1 MNSVQILMALLTFL
15 YACVVFLSAFLL
27 FLVQPIVAKQLLP
40 VLGGSAAVWT
50 TCLVF
55 FQLALLL
62 GYMYADFVATRLR
75 PRAQALTHVTLLA
88 SALAMLGLHIR
99 ASQWAA
105 VWHPMLTIFGLLSL
119 IIGLP
124 YIALS
129 ATTPL
134 LQAWYTG
141 SFRAGWSYRMFS
153 LSNAAALLA
162 LVLYPA
168 LIEPHVTLK
177 TQTRGFSTGFFVFA
191 VLCGGITWS
200 VRQTLPERQTPR
212 AEAEGASQVISPR
225 QRALW
230 LLLPGCASL
239 LLCAFTSHLS
249 QNVAA
254 IPLLWILPLSAYLLS
269 FIIAFHSPGAYPR
282 WLMMRLAACTLGV
295 LGYLAHDVHRTLPV
309 QLSVPLYCLCLFVL
323 CLFFHGEVYRLRPV
337 AGSATGFYLHLALGS
352 ALGSLFVGVV
362 APNLFRANYEM
373 AIGLV
378 LAAVLALVVMWNFGV
393 AARLFWS
400 AVALALVWV
409 GIMQARAW
417 QQDVLV
423 QLRSFYGTLRVTET
437 HWPPLAGTTRTLYHG
452 TIEHGVQFFANGMR
466 LQPASYYAPASGVG
480 LALRFCC
487 EGRTKRVGIIG
498 LGAGTIAAYGQA
510 ADSFRFYETDPLV
523 ERIARSL
530 FTYLR
535 ETPAHTDVVLGD
547 ARYSISRERGDPY
560 NVLVLDAFSGDA
572 VPTHLLTQQAL
583 TLYRKHLAPDGI
595 LAFHISSQYLDLE
608 PVLAREA
615 QQAGMHAITVHSA
628 GDDSH
633 GIFAADWVLLTN
645 NEKFLA
651 RPEVARVAHPSLMRS
666 DVPLWTDDYS
676 SILRILKWQPRT
688 H

>member
-1 MNSVQILMALLTFL
+1 MALLTFL

-27 FLVQPIVAKQLLP
+27 FLVQPMVARQLLP

-55 FQLALLL
+55 FQTALLL
-62 GYMYADFVATRLR
+62 GYLYADFAAARLR
-75 PRAQALTHVTLLA
+75 PRTQALTHVTLLA
-88 SALAMLGLHIR
+88 AALVTLGLHIR
-99 ASQWAA
+99 ASQWGV

-119 IIGLP
+119 IVGLP
-124 YIALS
+124 YFALS

-134 LQAWYTG
+134 LQSWYTG
-141 SFRAGWSYRMFS
+141 SFRTAWSYRMFS
-153 LSNAAALLA
+153 LSNAGALLA
-162 LVLYPA
+162 LLVYPT
-168 LIEPHVTLK
+168 LIEPHVTLR

-191 VLCGGITWS
+191 VLCGGIAWS
-200 VRQTLPERQTPR
+200 VRQTLPERKTI
-212 AEAEGASQVISPR
+212 EAENASQPISSQ

-269 FIIAFHSPGAYPR
+269 FIIAFHSPQAYPR
-282 WLMMRLAACTLGV
+282 WIMVRLAACTLGI
-295 LGYLAHDVHRTLPV
+295 LGYLAHDVHQALPV
-309 QLSVPLYCLCLFVL
+309 QLSVPLYCGCLFVL
-323 CLFFHGEVYRLRPV
+323 CFFFHGEVYRLRPV
-337 AGSATGFYLHLALGS
+337 AGSATGFYLQLSLGS
-352 ALGSLFVGVV
+352 ALGSLFVGVI
-362 APNLFRANYEM
+362 APNIFRANYEM

-378 LAAVLALVVMWNFGV
+378 LAAVLALVVMWNFGIV
-393 AARLFWS
+393 ARLFWS
-400 AVALALVWV
+400 ALALALVWV
-409 GIMQARAW
+409 GVVQARAW
-417 QQDVLV
+417 QQDALV

-452 TIEHGVQFFANGMR
+452 TIQHGVQFFGNGMR
-466 LQPASYYAPASGVG
+466 MQPASYYAPSSGVG

-487 EGRTKRVGIIG
+487 EGRTKRVGVVG
-498 LGAGTIAAYGQA
+498 LGAGTIAAYGQPG
-510 ADSFRFYETDPLV
+510 DVFRFYEIDPLV

-535 ETPAHTDVVLGD
+535 ETPAHADVVLGD
-547 ARYSISRERGDPY
+547 ARFSINRERGDPY
-560 NVLVLDAFSGDA
+560 DVLVLDAFSGDA
-572 VPTHLLTQQAL
+572 VPVHLLTQQAVA
-583 TLYRKHLAPDGI
+583 LYRKHLAPDGI

-615 QQAGMHAITVHSA
+615 QQAGMHAVTVHSA
-628 GDDSH
+628 GDESH
-633 GIFAADWVLLTN
+633 GIFVSDWVLLTN

-651 RPEVARVAHPSLMRS
+651 RPEMTGVAHASLMRS
-666 DVPLWTDDYS
+666 DVSLWTDDYS
-676 SILRILKWQPRT
+676 SVLRILKWQPRT

>member
-1 MNSVQILMALLTFL
+1 MNSFQILMALLTFL

-27 FLVQPIVAKQLLP
+27 FLVQPMVARQLLP

-55 FQLALLL
+55 FQTALLL
-62 GYMYADFVATRLR
+62 GYLYADFVATRLR
-75 PRAQALTHVTLLA
+75 PRTQALTHVTLLA
-88 SALAMLGLHIR
+88 AALVTLGLHIR
-99 ASQWAA
+99 ASQWAV

-119 IIGLP
+119 IVGLP
-124 YIALS
+124 YFALS

-134 LQAWYTG
+134 LQSWYTG
-141 SFRAGWSYRMFS
+141 SFRTAWSYRMFS
-153 LSNAAALLA
+153 LSNAGALLA
-162 LVLYPA
+162 LVVYPT
-168 LIEPHVTLK
+168 LIEPYITLR

-191 VLCGGITWS
+191 VLCGGIAWS
-200 VRQTLPERQTPR
+200 VRQTLPERKTI
-212 AEAEGASQVISPR
+212 EAENESQTISPR

-269 FIIAFHSPGAYPR
+269 FIIAFHSPQAYPR
-282 WLMMRLAACTLGV
+282 WLMVRLAACTLGI
-295 LGYLAHDVHRTLPV
+295 LGYLAHDAHQTLPV
-309 QLSVPLYCLCLFVL
+309 QFSVPLYCVCLFAL
-323 CLFFHGEVYRLRPV
+323 CFFFHGEVYRLRPV
-337 AGSATGFYLHLALGS
+337 AGSATGFYLQLSLGS

-362 APNLFRANYEM
+362 APNVFRANYEM

-378 LAAVLALVVMWNFGV
+378 LTAVLALIVMWNFGIV
-393 AARLFWS
+393 ARLFWS
-400 AVALALVWV
+400 ALALALVWLGV
-409 GIMQARAW
+409 VQARAW
-417 QQDVLV
+417 QQDALV

-452 TIEHGVQFFANGMR
+452 TIQHGVQFFGNGMR
-466 LQPASYYAPASGVG
+466 MQPASYYAPSSGVG

-487 EGRTKRVGIIG
+487 EGRTKRVGVVG
-498 LGAGTIAAYGQA
+498 LGAGTIAAYGQSG
-510 ADSFRFYETDPLV
+510 DLFRFYEIDPLV

-547 ARYSISRERGDPY
+547 ARFSISREHGDPY
-560 NVLVLDAFSGDA
+560 DVLVLDAFSGDA
-572 VPTHLLTQQAL
+572 VPVHLLTQQAL
-583 TLYRKHLAPDGI
+583 ALYRKHLAPDGI

-615 QQAGMHAITVHSA
+615 QQAGMHAVTVNSA
-628 GDDSH
+628 GDESH
-633 GIFAADWVLLTN
+633 GIFVADWVLLTN
-645 NEKFLA
+645 DEKFLA
-651 RPEVARVAHPSLMRS
+651 EPEMARAAHPSLTRD
-666 DVPLWTDDYS
+666 DVHLWTDDYS
-676 SILRILKWQPRT
+676 SVLRILKWQPRT